1 MCGSLSL
8 DCRDHIAPK
17 GFAVDIREKPHDDTV
32 QVTVVELIGATT
44 TKTGLKVECK
54 LDTRTYKKGIKVSK
68 AEMAQL
74 NITGDA
80 FHPQWN
86 YTITPRQQPP

>member
-1 MCGSLSL
+1 VARPAADRSPRRRRADWG
-8 DCRDHIAPK
+8 
-17 GFAVDIREKPHDDTV
+17 DDD
-32 QVTVVELIGATT
+32 Q
-44 TKTGLKVECK
+44 TGLKVECA

-68 AEMAQL
+68 AEMAHL